1 MRDSPLSLPGHV
13 VFKRGHVFDAR
24 LRVGTKARARH
35 GVLGLRPEMRQGL
48 QNEDTNEIRSH

>member
-1 MRDSPLSLPGHV
+1 MSLPGHV